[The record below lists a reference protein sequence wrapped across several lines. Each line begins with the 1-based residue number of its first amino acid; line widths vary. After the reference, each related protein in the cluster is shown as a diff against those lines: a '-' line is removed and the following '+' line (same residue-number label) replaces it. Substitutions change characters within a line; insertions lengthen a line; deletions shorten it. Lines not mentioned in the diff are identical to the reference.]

1 MSVNSVAN
9 QIQSWGDAL
18 LNKALDKTQ
27 QINQITNDAVATN
40 TRLNLQRAQDTPIVD
55 LFSNIGLEKGI
66 SLDIK
71 A

>member
-9 QIQSWGDAL
+9 QLQSWGDAL

-40 TRLNLQRAQDTPIVD
+40 TRINLQRAQDTPIVD

-66 SLDIK
+66 GIDIK